1 MTHATTKTAGWI
13 LILGLALTPLLA
25 LAGTDGALEGSE
37 FEEVYTLLQ
46 GWMTGFLGKVIAI
59 AFILVGLVA
68 GVMRQSI
75 MGFVVGVAA
84 GVGML
89 VAPGVIDNMY
99 GATLPLVVA
108 VP

>member
-1 MTHATTKTAGWI
+1 MDTTKLAGWI
-13 LILGLALTPLLA
+13 LILAGALLPLLA
-25 LAGTDGALEGSE
+25 VAGTGGGLDGSE
-37 FEEVYTLLQ
+37 FEEVYSLLQ

-59 AFILVGLVA
+59 SFILVGLVA

-89 VAPGVIDNMY
+89 VAPGIIDNMF
-99 GATLPLVVA
+99 GATVPLVAA

>member
-1 MTHATTKTAGWI
+1 MTHTTKIAGWI
-13 LILGLALTPLLA
+13 LLLGTALLPLLA
-25 LAGTDGALEGSE
+25 MAGTGSALDGSE
-37 FEEVYTLLQ
+37 FEEIYTLLQ

-75 MGFVVGVAA
+75 MGFVVGVSA

-89 VAPGVIDNMY
+89 VAPNVINTLFT
-99 GATLPLVVA
+99 ATLPLA
-108 VP
+108 

>member
-1 MTHATTKTAGWI
+1 MKHLVTHPAGWI
-13 LILGLALTPLLA
+13 LMLGTACTPLLA
-25 LAGTDGALEGSE
+25 LAGTDSGLDGSE
-37 FEEVYTLLQ
+37 FEEIYTLLQ

-59 AFILVGLVA
+59 AFIIVGLVA

-99 GATLPLVVA
+99 GATLPLAVA
-108 VP
+108 MP